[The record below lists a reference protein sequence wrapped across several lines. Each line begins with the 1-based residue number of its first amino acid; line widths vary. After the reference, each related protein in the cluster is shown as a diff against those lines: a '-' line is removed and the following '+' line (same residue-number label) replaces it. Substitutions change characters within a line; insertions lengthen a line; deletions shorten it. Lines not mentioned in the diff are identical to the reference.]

1 MPALTVAFAEVLA
14 DAALS
19 RLRAATAAGGRL
31 QGVYIPPTRQQ
42 EVPAGTLSSLYCSAV
57 GERGEGK
64 NQSLPQFM
72 LTATLHIVG
81 SVAQGRESP
90 TNIDLAMGALV
101 QTVFNV
107 LLEDPTFLALFAYV
121 AAYNWEKSD
130 PPTGKDA
137 EEYDGLYFRIELELV
152 QWAAYTP
159 VYNTPLQVIDVK
171 TTIGDVSVEAEIN
184 LPQ

>member
-57 GERGEGK
+57 GERAEGK

-90 TNIDLAMGALV
+90 TNIDLSMGALV

-107 LLEDPTFLALFAYV
+107 LLEVPTLLALFAYV
-121 AAYNWEKSD
+121 SASD
-130 PPTGKDA
+130 QDMTYHPSSNDA
-137 EEYDGLYFRIELELV
+137 TDTY
-152 QWAAYTP
+152 AM
-159 VYNTPLQVIDVK
+159 
-171 TTIGDVSVEAEIN
+171 
-184 LPQ
+184 